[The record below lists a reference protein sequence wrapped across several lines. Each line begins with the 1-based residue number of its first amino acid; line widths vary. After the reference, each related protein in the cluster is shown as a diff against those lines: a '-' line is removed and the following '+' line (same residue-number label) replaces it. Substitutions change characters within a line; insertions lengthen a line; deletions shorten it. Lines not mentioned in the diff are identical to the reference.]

1 MWKGLR
7 ERRVEMPE
15 DRTYGQQRYDLNELE
30 NAAAFAVTEVE
41 KMTEIFTQVTKLAVT
56 VHSPEATWGDPVR
69 LVESVPHGG
78 LLVSVVFGTAKT
90 ALFMPGDD
98 AALYAALLSGLGGQD
113 VTRAIRK
120 GMNGEKAEVLM
131 GLVNQVFIP
140 AGGKVGAASVIK
152 GGPDILT
159 KIQGTVG
166 ATFLGVRVTLSLEG
180 YSDGCVYR
188 LYDNA
193 FVEKRFQTE
202 AANIALETQVLP
214 STSYHEALEAEEKP
228 QEEKRVPGEREQM
241 VERLVRIPVT
251 VRVMLASRRMRFRDV
266 MKLLPGEVIEF
277 DKKVSEPVEVMVN
290 SHVIAGA
297 EVVRSGMHYGVKL
310 RKIASIKERLKSL
323 GEV

>member
-1 MWKGLR
+1 
-7 ERRVEMPE
+7 MPE
-15 DRTYGQQRYDLNELE
+15 DRTYGQQKYDLNELE

-41 KMTEIFTQVTKLAVT
+41 KMTEIFTQATKMAVT

-69 LVESVPHGG
+69 LVENVPHGG
-78 LLVSVVFGTAKT
+78 LLVSIMFGTAKT

-98 AALYAALLSGLGGQD
+98 AALYSALLAGFSGQE

-120 GMNGEKAEVLM
+120 GLNDEKAEVLM

-140 AGGKVGAASVIK
+140 AGGKIGPASVIK

-180 YSDGCVYR
+180 YSDGYMYR
-188 LYDNA
+188 LYDNV
-193 FVEKRFQTE
+193 FVEKNFRAE

-214 STSYHEALEAEEKP
+214 TTSSHRAITPEEP
-228 QEEKRVPGEREQM
+228 QEKEKAPGEREEM

-251 VRVMLASRRMRFRDV
+251 LRVMLAGRRMKFRDV

-277 DKKVSEPVEVMVN
+277 DKRVAEPAEVMVN

-297 EVVRSGMHYGVKL
+297 EVVRSGQHYGVKL

-323 GEV
+323 GKV

>member
-1 MWKGLR
+1 
-7 ERRVEMPE
+7 MPE
-15 DRTYGQQRYDLNELE
+15 DRTYGQQKYDLNELE

-41 KMTEIFTQVTKLAVT
+41 KMTEIFTQATKMAVT

-69 LVESVPHGG
+69 LIENVPHGG
-78 LLVSVVFGTAKT
+78 LLVSIMFGTAKT

-98 AALYAALLSGLGGQD
+98 AALYSALLAGLSGQD
-113 VTRAIRK
+113 VTRVIRK
-120 GMNGEKAEVLM
+120 GLNNEKAEVLM

-140 AGGKVGAASVIK
+140 AGGKVGPVGVIK

-159 KIQGTVG
+159 KIQETVG

-180 YSDGCVYR
+180 YSDGYMYR
-188 LYDNA
+188 LYDNV
-193 FVEKRFQTE
+193 FVDKNFRTE

-214 STSYHEALEAEEKP
+214 TTSSHEAITSEEEP
-228 QEEKRVPGEREQM
+228 QEKQKAPGEREEM

-251 VRVMLASRRMRFRDV
+251 LRIMLANRRMKFRDV

-277 DKKVSEPVEVMVN
+277 DKKVTEPAEVMVN

-297 EVVRSGMHYGVKL
+297 EVVRSGHHYGVKL

-323 GEV
+323 GKL